1 MPLHPL
7 TWREILEYS
16 APPVI
21 VYTGMGNHGNA
32 ESSQRYRLEGLWALH
47 LYNYEGSLTLGKKV
61 FKLHAGCVSLIP
73 PDTAFRH
80 AWRRPGST
88 HFFSLFK
95 LKLQPRR
102 RSPPPLVHFRGDFAA
117 KWRDLLVASV
127 PWATAQPSRASA
139 RLWDAVWELT
149 EADARTT
156 APPETEFDKA
166 IRLIDEH
173 SVPPL
178 TVAELAKRVGKSHN
192 QLTRLFQA
200 RLGVSVIEHMRA
212 QRWNRVRHL
221 LTHTSLPVKCIAID
235 LGFRHLSYFN
245 AFVRSF
251 AGCGPRAFRL
261 RPIR

>member
-1 MPLHPL
+1 M
-7 TWREILEYS
+7 
-16 APPVI
+16 I
-21 VYTGMGNHGNA
+21 VYTGMGAHGNA
-32 ESSQRYRLEGLWALH
+32 KSSQRYRLEGLWALH
-47 LYNYEGSLTLGKKV
+47 VYDYEGSLVLGKKL
-61 FKLHAGCVSLIP
+61 FALHPGCVSLIP

-80 AWRRPGST
+80 VWHRPGST

-95 LKLQPRR
+95 LKAQPRS
-102 RSPPPLVHFRGDFAA
+102 SPPSPLVYYRGDFAA

-127 PWATAQPSRASA
+127 PWATSQPHRASA
-139 RLWDAVWELT
+139 RLWDALWELT
-149 EADARTT
+149 EAHARAP
-156 APPETEFDKA
+156 APPETEFEKA
-166 IRLIDEH
+166 TRLIEEN
-173 SVPPL
+173 SGSPI
-178 TVAELAKRVGKSHN
+178 TVTELARQVGKSHN

-221 LTHTSLPVKCIAID
+221 LTQTNLPVKSIAID

-261 RPIR
+261 CPIQRQKSASKN